1 MSGFQH
7 KPGFGSLFKNDR
19 KEKENQPD
27 YKGRGILE
35 NGEDFEIAA
44 WLRDSANGQKYMSLK
59 IGKPQPK
66 KDTAAPED
74 KKAVS
79 SDDIPF

>member
-7 KPGFGSLFKNDR
+7 KPGSGSLFKNDH

-35 NGEDFEIAA
+35 NGEEFEIAA
-44 WLRDSANGQKYMSLK
+44 WLRDSANGQKFMSLK

-66 KDTAAPED
+66 KDTPAPD
-74 KKAVS
+74 NVKAVK

>member
-1 MSGFQH
+1 
-7 KPGFGSLFKNDR
+7 
-19 KEKENQPD
+19 
-27 YKGRGILE
+27 
-35 NGEDFEIAA
+35 
-44 WLRDSANGQKYMSLK
+44 MSLK

-66 KDTAAPED
+66 KDTPAPED

>member
-7 KPGFGSLFKNDR
+7 KPGSGSLFKNDR

-35 NGEDFEIAA
+35 SGEEFEIAA
-44 WLRDSANGQKYMSLK
+44 WLRDSANGQKFMSLK

-66 KDTAAPED
+66 QDTAAPD
-74 KKAVS
+74 NTKAVTN
-79 SDDIPF
+79 DDIPF